1 MAGSALNHCLL
12 SIKYSLFTS
21 LFRFL
26 PDLAGSRRMQGR
38 AYEILCRCKQNVN
51 SALPL
56 RFVIILIPDSYLS
69 STPQSLGINSLD
81 PCSNTLPSA
90 SLAFIAGN
98 FPIKGPHKMFQLNM
112 KIHWDLLCMSLGKAE
127 FILVPVMP
135 LRFGPW
141 LQHRASS
148 FADGGG
154 PVGTGGPCRILWP
167 CRAPRS
173 RGPEA
178 RRCHWSLPH

>member
-1 MAGSALNHCLL
+1 
-12 SIKYSLFTS
+12 
-21 LFRFL
+21 
-26 PDLAGSRRMQGR
+26 
-38 AYEILCRCKQNVN
+38 
-51 SALPL
+51 
-56 RFVIILIPDSYLS
+56 
-69 STPQSLGINSLD
+69 
-81 PCSNTLPSA
+81 
-90 SLAFIAGN
+90 
-98 FPIKGPHKMFQLNM
+98 MFQLNM

-127 FILVPVMP
+127 FVLVPVMP

-141 LQHRASS
+141 LQHCASS

-178 RRCHWSLPH
+178 RRCH